1 MGDGID
7 VVQGVVV
14 TPDRV
19 DHMCALAAKSL
30 RNLGPGFK
38 EFGDV
43 LLLNRLRSGVDKE
56 DVR

>member
-1 MGDGID
+1 VGDGID

-14 TPDRV
+14 TPGRV
-19 DHMCALAAKSL
+19 DHMCATAAKSL

-38 EFGDV
+38 EFGDI
-43 LLLNRLRSGVDKE
+43 LLLYFLRSGVEKE